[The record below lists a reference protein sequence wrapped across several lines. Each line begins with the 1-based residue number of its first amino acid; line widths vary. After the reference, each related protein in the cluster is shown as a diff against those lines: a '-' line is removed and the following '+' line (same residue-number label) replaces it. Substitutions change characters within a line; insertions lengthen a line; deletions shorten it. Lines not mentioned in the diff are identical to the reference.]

1 MVAWWITINTVHHH
15 HQFIIIVTI
24 FTIIV
29 LITIPTITRLQLVAG
44 SELVGGWSGSKR
56 HCMLG
61 LGSFSSSTPPP
72 FQTPVARKYSDFP
85 FLLSSK
91 HQLPEI
97 SNFLVCCSLNTTC
110 YKKWLEMFI
119 FVETVPFIASIVSWA
134 AYDLSIFDYNRND
147 EVCMNKKQSDKQ
159 TTGFRCT
166 M

>member
-72 FQTPVARKYSDFP
+72 FQTTVARKYSDFP
-85 FLLSSK
+85 F
-91 HQLPEI
+91 
-97 SNFLVCCSLNTTC
+97 FCSPLNTNC
-110 YKKWLEMFI
+110 FQSSYWLFFKHHMLQKVI
-119 FVETVPFIASIVSWA
+119 GDVHI
-134 AYDLSIFDYNRND
+134 
-147 EVCMNKKQSDKQ
+147 C
-159 TTGFRCT
+159 
-166 M
+166 